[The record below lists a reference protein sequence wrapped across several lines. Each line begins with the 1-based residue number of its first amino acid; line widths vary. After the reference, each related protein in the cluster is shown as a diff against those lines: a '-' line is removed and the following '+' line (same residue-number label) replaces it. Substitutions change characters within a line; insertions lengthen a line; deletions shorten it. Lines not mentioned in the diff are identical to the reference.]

1 MPAKHSL
8 VLASVAAACSRAPR
22 QVSALDHVTELISDF
37 LCDVPSRWTLESAS
51 DAGLVR
57 LMDEIVK
64 TEWPGVGSAFRLA
77 RFQRAI
83 QVYAESGSVDVLQWW
98 VTKYLPDQDVWLT
111 IFRVAAYFGNLNV
124 LKWIQAHDR
133 IPAGGIAV
141 ACVEPRTVRWLQ
153 EQRQVHEVEVLSC
166 EAARAGDFELIKW
179 AKQQRKK
186 IVVHGLT
193 RAMYFAA
200 IEGNLEMVRWL
211 YFNGHE
217 TCSNQLMSAAAPN
230 GHLAVM
236 EWLQRSQ
243 PRGYFYAPAP
253 TLAMLKHA
261 PVVQWM
267 LKVFNWRSEEERKT
281 WIERALI
288 TAAGCGH
295 FDLLQLLCQH
305 WSDGLPFDTVTAAA
319 SGGHLHIAQWLHSKG
334 TEVSVDAMDAAAANG
349 HLDTIKWLTDDQIG
363 LQCTANTMDKAASMN
378 HLHVVRWLHEHR
390 SEGCTVLAMDAAAT
404 NGHLSM
410 VRWLHTNRAEGCT
423 TKAMDGAAA
432 HGHLSVVQWLHYYR
446 HEGCS
451 RVAMDKAAAAGHLHV
466 IQWLQG
472 HRSEGCSS
480 IAIDEAAA
488 EGHLEVVKFLHSRYK
503 LSCSSLGVCDTAQ
516 SGRFAV
522 LEWLLQHDPLKVD
535 EDTLSSHYPCLP
547 W

>member
-1 MPAKHSL
+1 MPAAHSL
-8 VLASVAAACSRAPR
+8 VLTSVSAVCSQATP

-37 LCDVPSRWTLESAS
+37 LCDVQSRWTLESAS

-57 LMDEIVK
+57 LLDEIVK
-64 TEWPGVGSAFRLA
+64 TEWRGVGSAFRLA

-83 QVYAESGSVDVLQWW
+83 QVSAERGNVDVLQWW
-98 VTKYLPDQDVWLT
+98 VTKYLPGQDVWPT
-111 IFRVAAYFGNLNV
+111 IFRIAAYFGRLNV
-124 LKWIQAHDR
+124 LKWVQEQHIM
-133 IPAGGIAV
+133 PAGAIAV

-153 EQRQVHEVEVLSC
+153 EQRQVHEVEVISC
-166 EAARAGDFELIKW
+166 EAVRAGDFDFIKW

-186 IVVHGLT
+186 IVVQGLT

-200 IEGNLEMVRWL
+200 VEGNLEMVKWL
-211 YFNGHE
+211 YFNGNE
-217 TCSNQLMSAAAPN
+217 TCSSQLMSAAAPN

-243 PRGYFYAPAP
+243 PHGYFYAPAP

-267 LKVFNWRSEEERKT
+267 LIGFHWRSDEERKT

-288 TAAGCGH
+288 TAASCGH

-305 WSDGLPFDTVTAAA
+305 WSGWFPCETLAAAA
-319 SGGHLHIAQWLHSKG
+319 SGGHLNIAKWLHSKG
-334 TEVSVDAMDAAAANG
+334 TEVALDAVDAAAANG
-349 HLDTIKWLTDDQIG
+349 HLDIVKWLTDHVG
-363 LQCTANTMDKAASMN
+363 LQCTTNTMDKAAGMN
-378 HLHVVRWLHEHR
+378 HLHVVRWLHKHR
-390 SEGCTVLAMDAAAT
+390 PEGCSILAMDAAAT
-404 NGHLSM
+404 NGHLNM
-410 VRWLHTNRAEGCT
+410 VRWLHSNRVEGCT

-432 HGHLSVVQWLHYYR
+432 HGHLGVVQWLHYHR
-446 HEGCS
+446 HEGCTTL
-451 RVAMDKAAAAGHLHV
+451 AMDKAAAAGHFHI
-466 IQWLQG
+466 IQWLDE
-472 HRSEGCSS
+472 HRSEGCSA

-488 EGHLEVVKFLHSRYK
+488 EGHLEVVKFLHWRYK
-503 LSCSSLGVCDTAQ
+503 LSCSSLGFCDTAQ

-522 LEWLLQHDPLKVD
+522 LEWLLQHDSPKVD
-535 EDTLSSHYPCLP
+535 EDTLSSHYPCVP